1 MPPHQWHCRG
11 NAPVWVRVGVGR
23 YNGRP
28 GTVAPS
34 RRVGGGLAS
43 ASTRGFRR
51 RVDRHPK
58 ASKARKAAC
67 APSAAA
73 PDERQCTRAVQPVGA
88 G

>member
-28 GTVAPS
+28 GAVAPS

-58 ASKARKAAC
+58 AKQGSKGGMC
-67 APSAAA
+67 TVGSA
-73 PDERQCTRAVQPVGA
+73 
-88 G
+88 